1 MRGFITMLHHRLAR
15 VISAFVVTSMIGS
28 FAALSV
34 FTGSAGASVTVTQ
47 PATTSWAVHVP
58 YGDGGPAGL
67 AIKNKVAAPSS
78 TVKPTTGPSH
88 TQPSWTLTGLN
99 ANGIAVAKPTNFTNT
114 APSTATKP
122 WVWLD
127 IGTKNDATLE
137 TSGLTATGTYTF
149 TVTAYYCKATQ
160 ATYTTCTAHGTKT
173 VTINGVGAVISSA
186 ASYERYTADEPGANT
201 ANFTVTAVGTG
212 IASLTESGSV
222 PAGVTG
228 FTSGTCTS
236 LTVNAYTVK
245 CALRGTYAA
254 GDSGHT
260 PPLHGATAHAYPVT
274 FSAKNATTTT
284 LVTQNFTF
292 NVLPP
297 AICVVKHDTTGT
309 LAPGYTPYPHTA
321 TAAEEPALVQTVVAG
336 SKLFTGC
343 ATTDATGG
351 LALTIDASPL
361 SDIWSD
367 AAPNTTPEDDYDT
380 GSAGISSLSWAGAT
394 ATTPPPAGPTATSTI
409 AATFSSTDKNASCP
423 PKAAVIDIG
432 AVFCYVSD
440 ESSGSGPT
448 YSTFFLEYSG
458 HVPSPNTP
466 TLHLTS
472 SVHEG
477 GTVSVSDT
485 ATACPASISANTFT
499 GSYSCWW
506 GNPTT
511 TTTITA
517 TDITIGSGIHA
528 VHPTNSTV
536 TISRARYFFTAG
548 TTDKKSHLTPEHI
561 SGSFT
566 LPDNA
571 TLGAGVPV
579 TITEPVNKSTF
590 EHTRMGVGYL
600 ASTVTGSS
608 ALSVTSGVS
617 ITSTA
622 TTTFVQGSTG
632 SFTVRTMG
640 TPTPSLTEAG
650 TLPTHVTFTT
660 LGNGTARLHGTPR
673 VGTTGTYPI
682 TITATSTAGTVSQH
696 FTQHFVLHVS
706 TSTITH
712 ISPSFGTPGT
722 SVTISGSNF
731 ATVSAVEFGTT
742 SATFTHAY
750 TSTSIT
756 ATAPP
761 GKGTVNVR
769 VVGSAGTTAIV
780 PADEFTYSPTVTSF
794 TPTAGPTGGHARVT
808 ITGTTFTGA
817 TAVKFGTTTALHF
830 NVTNP
835 TTITAT
841 TPSHSPGSV
850 TISVTT
856 PAGTATSSGSYTFD
870 PTPALTKVTPGA
882 GKLGGTTVTLT
893 GSGFRTG
900 ATSVTFGAGNHGS
913 SVHVTGTTT
922 LTVKT
927 PSHSAATVT
936 VTVTTPG
943 GTSGSQHYTFEST
956 PTLSKVTPSAGK
968 LVGGTVVTL
977 TGTGFV
983 TGATVTFGSGN
994 HGTTV
999 HVSGTTSLTVKA
1011 PAHGQPPSQ

>member
-274 FSAKNATTTT
+274 FSAKRDHNNAGHTE
-284 LVTQNFTF
+284 LHLQR
-292 NVLPP
+292 P
-297 AICVVKHDTTGT
+297 A
-309 LAPGYTPYPHTA
+309 
-321 TAAEEPALVQTVVAG
+321 AG
-336 SKLFTGC
+336 DLRGQ
-343 ATTDATGG
+343 ARHHRHAGPW
-351 LALTIDASPL
+351 LHPL
-361 SDIWSD
+361 SPHSHSGRGTGPGPDSGRREQALHRVCDDRRHRGPRPDHRRQPAQRHLVGRGAEHNTRGRLRHRLGWDLFVVVGRGDRHHTTAGRSHRHLDHRRDVQLNRQERLVPAEGRSD
-367 AAPNTTPEDDYDT
+367 RHRCRLLLRLRRE
-380 GSAGISSLSWAGAT
+380 L
-394 ATTPPPAGPTATSTI
+394 
-409 AATFSSTDKNASCP
+409 
-423 PKAAVIDIG
+423 
-432 AVFCYVSD
+432 
-440 ESSGSGPT
+440 GSGPT

-472 SVHEG
+472 SAHEG

-485 ATACPASISANTFT
+485 ATACPASISRRTHSQAAAAAGGKPDND
-499 GSYSCWW
+499 
-506 GNPTT
+506 NDDHRP
-511 TTTITA
+511 
-517 TDITIGSGIHA
+517 DITIGSGIHA

-548 TTDKKSHLTPEHI
+548 TT
-561 SGSFT
+561 
-566 LPDNA
+566 
-571 TLGAGVPV
+571 
-579 TITEPVNKSTF
+579 
-590 EHTRMGVGYL
+590 TR
-600 ASTVTGSS
+600 
-608 ALSVTSGVS
+608 
-617 ITSTA
+617 
-622 TTTFVQGSTG
+622 
-632 SFTVRTMG
+632 R
-640 TPTPSLTEAG
+640 
-650 TLPTHVTFTT
+650 
-660 LGNGTARLHGTPR
+660 
-673 VGTTGTYPI
+673 
-682 TITATSTAGTVSQH
+682 
-696 FTQHFVLHVS
+696 
-706 TSTITH
+706 
-712 ISPSFGTPGT
+712 
-722 SVTISGSNF
+722 
-731 ATVSAVEFGTT
+731 
-742 SATFTHAY
+742 
-750 TSTSIT
+750 
-756 ATAPP
+756 
-761 GKGTVNVR
+761 
-769 VVGSAGTTAIV
+769 AI
-780 PADEFTYSPTVTSF
+780 
-794 TPTAGPTGGHARVT
+794 
-808 ITGTTFTGA
+808 
-817 TAVKFGTTTALHF
+817 
-830 NVTNP
+830 
-835 TTITAT
+835 
-841 TPSHSPGSV
+841 
-850 TISVTT
+850 
-856 PAGTATSSGSYTFD
+856 
-870 PTPALTKVTPGA
+870 
-882 GKLGGTTVTLT
+882 
-893 GSGFRTG
+893 
-900 ATSVTFGAGNHGS
+900 
-913 SVHVTGTTT
+913 
-922 LTVKT
+922 
-927 PSHSAATVT
+927 
-936 VTVTTPG
+936 
-943 GTSGSQHYTFEST
+943 
-956 PTLSKVTPSAGK
+956 
-968 LVGGTVVTL
+968 
-977 TGTGFV
+977 
-983 TGATVTFGSGN
+983 
-994 HGTTV
+994 
-999 HVSGTTSLTVKA
+999 
-1011 PAHGQPPSQ
+1011 